1 MRIVNFS
8 VKDDEVEYFKKYSA
22 QFDLECVIVKAGL
35 SPKTAYLLEG
45 ADAVTDSMSHCYDEQ
60 IYQLM
65 QQQGIKYFSLRSAG
79 FDNLNC
85 NIGSQ
90 YGIRF
95 ARVASYSPNAI
106 AEHSV
111 ALALTLLRNLHVG
124 YMRFHNQDYRIN
136 GLIGREVRDFTVGVL
151 GTGHIGQVA
160 AKIWQGFGGK
170 VLAYDVN
177 PNPEVAK
184 WLDYVDDFDQFLRQ
198 VDLLAIYL
206 PLNSSTEH
214 IINKQ
219 AISKMPQG
227 SIIINVARGGH
238 IDTEALYQ
246 GLKSGHLGG
255 AALDVYEN
263 EGMIYHKDLSC
274 QYIDDEIFRKLES
287 MPNTFITPHIAY
299 NTHRAVENMVKVA
312 LENVIEMSEQD
323 QIDNEIM

>member
-22 QFDLECVIVKAGL
+22 EFDIECVVVKSGL
-35 SPKTAYLLEG
+35 SSKTAYLLEG

-60 IYQLM
+60 IYQIM
-65 QQQGIKYFSLRSAG
+65 KQQGIRYFSLRSAG
-79 FDNLNC
+79 FDNLNY
-85 NIGSQ
+85 NLGSK
-90 YGIRF
+90 YDIRF
-95 ARVASYSPNAI
+95 TRVASYSPNAI

-124 YMRFHNQDYRIN
+124 YMRFHNQDYRVN

-177 PNPEVAK
+177 PNQEVSQ
-184 WLDYVDDFDQFLRQ
+184 WLQYIDDFDQFLRQ
-198 VDLLAIYL
+198 VSLLAIYL

-219 AISKMPQG
+219 AIAKMPQG
-227 SIIINVARGGH
+227 SIIVNVARGGH
-238 IDTEALYQ
+238 VETEALYRA
-246 GLKSGHLGG
+246 LKSGHLGG

-299 NTHRAVENMVKVA
+299 NTHRAVENMVKVS
-312 LENVIEMSEQD
+312 LENVVRMTEQD
-323 QIDNEIM
+323 QIDNEII